1 MPRATSV
8 CTDARRGAHDDEA
21 PICRPTDSLQN
32 QRRSLGPQSHG
43 PWNAC
48 VALHPSAHV
57 RSAHGHTHMRR
68 AGHRQMHARITQ
80 KSGPSQACE
89 DISHMADPSQSMQST
104 SISSHIAAVG
114 ISDPAAV
121 MKDSGAAQRRPRT
134 CGEAPHDA
142 PRPAAPP
149 ACPPRRSRSRGS
161 TPLPT
166 SSRVR
171 HREPAAMM
179 RDSFAADALHVRHG
193 GAARR
198 SMASETSHTVHS
210 TTSAPFSERPM
221 SRVVS
226 GRCAPSK
233 RREQFV
239 ATQDRALSLFCPSP
253 DY

>member
-149 ACPPRRSRSRGS
+149 ACPPRAALDVEAAPHF
-161 TPLPT
+161 PL
-166 SSRVR
+166 
-171 HREPAAMM
+171 HREC
-179 RDSFAADALHVRHG
+179 VT
-193 GAARR
+193 
-198 SMASETSHTVHS
+198 E
-210 TTSAPFSERPM
+210 
-221 SRVVS
+221 
-226 GRCAPSK
+226 
-233 RREQFV
+233 
-239 ATQDRALSLFCPSP
+239 SP
-253 DY
+253 LR